1 MAMIENPRYQVR
13 TQVFDGPLD
22 LLLHLIKK
30 NELDIYDIS
39 VSEITDQYLAYLQTM
54 REMNLEVAGE
64 YLVMA
69 ATLAYMK
76 SSMLLPPTQEEEEE
90 EESGES
96 LRQRLIEQL
105 LAYRQFKDVAA
116 ALAEREILS
125 RDVFCRP
132 PAGAGD
138 GVSEPSLGELSVV
151 DLARAFQSLLERSL
165 SQSFHGIVHEEV
177 SVKECLETIRAQLA
191 SCGRMRFADL
201 FEARASRLRWV
212 ATFLALLELI
222 KIGFLC
228 ASQEEIF
235 GEIWLVRKR

>member
-1 MAMIENPRYQVR
+1 MVENPQYQVK
-13 TQVFDGPLD
+13 TPVFEGPLD

-54 REMNLEVAGE
+54 REMNLDVAGE

-69 ATLAYMK
+69 ATLAYIK
-76 SSMLLPPTQEEEEE
+76 SCMLLPPTQEEEEE

-105 LAYRQFKDVAA
+105 VAYRQFKEVAA

-132 PAGAGD
+132 PPGPGN
-138 GVSEPSLGELSVV
+138 GGSEPRLGELSLV
-151 DLARAFQSLLERSL
+151 DLARAFQRLLERSL
-165 SQSFHGIVHEEV
+165 VQSFHAIVREEV
-177 SVKECLETIRAQLA
+177 SVKECVEVIRARLA
-191 SCGRMRFADL
+191 ARDRMRFVDL
-201 FEARASRLRWV
+201 FEAQASRLRWV

-222 KIGFLC
+222 RVGYLR
-228 ASQEEIF
+228 AMQEEIF

>member
-1 MAMIENPRYQVR
+1 MVENPQYQVK
-13 TQVFDGPLD
+13 TQVFEGPLD

-39 VSEITDQYLAYLQTM
+39 VSEITDQYLAYIQTM
-54 REMNLEVAGE
+54 REMNLDVAGE

-76 SSMLLPPTQEEEEE
+76 SCMLLPPSQEEEEE

-105 LAYRQFKDVAA
+105 VAYRQFKEVAA

-132 PAGAGD
+132 PPGLGN
-138 GVSEPSLGELSVV
+138 GGGEPSLGELSLL

-165 SQSFHGIVHEEV
+165 TQSFHAIVHDEV
-177 SVKECLETIRAQLA
+177 SVKECVEVIHARLATRDRIR
-191 SCGRMRFADL
+191 FVDL

-222 KIGFLC
+222 KVGFLS
-228 ASQEEIF
+228 AMQEEIF